1 MISHQLLFLCWSLQ
15 EAQTGNNKA
24 SSQMYGP
31 SCSLRVCDDFFDE
44 SPQRESSEIFL
55 NKKHPHRNAKQAA
68 KNPEHHATSVS
79 SP

>member
-1 MISHQLLFLCWSLQ
+1 
-15 EAQTGNNKA
+15 
-24 SSQMYGP
+24 MYGP

-44 SPQRESSEIFL
+44 SPQREERESFL

-68 KNPEHHATSVS
+68 KNPEHHAMSVS